1 MIKNSN
7 EVLLSLASVKTMI
20 KQVRKRKAVRLHLT
34 NIAGLGAVQLLQ
46 SLLPHFERL
55 TDYKL
60 EAVYLPSQGELSN
73 YEAVCPDTTLIH
85 YPRYLPNSISRLLE
99 CTLFCSRF
107 DGATPLLV
115 LGDIPLRSKAKQT
128 VFVQTPL
135 LTQRSSTGRTLG
147 AIKYWVARWLFRLNS
162 AYVSAFIVQTEAM
175 KAALVDIYLE
185 IKGRVHVIA
194 QPAPSWLLES
204 QLKRTQRNSRADSG
218 LRLFYPAAVYPHK
231 NHRLLGAIQ
240 ADQANTWPV
249 SELLLTIP
257 ENLNP
262 NPAIAWLQCVDRLAP
277 DKVIKAYQATDALLF
292 LSLAES
298 FGFPL
303 VEAMWIGLPII
314 CPDRP
319 YARVL
324 CGDQAIYFDPDDVA
338 TLHEAVNDLSRR
350 LDSGWWPEWSENL
363 KTIPRNWE
371 EVAAAMLGLATGT
384 GEAS

>member
-1 MIKNSN
+1 MT
-7 EVLLSLASVKTMI
+7 E
-20 KQVRKRKAVRLHLT
+20 QVRIRKAVRLHLT

-46 SLLPHFERL
+46 SLLPNFERL
-55 TDYKL
+55 PDYRL
-60 EAVYLPSQGELSN
+60 EAVYLPSIGELSD
-73 YEAVCPDTTLIH
+73 YQAACSETKRVY
-85 YPRYLPNSISRLLE
+85 YPRYLPNSLSRLLE
-99 CTLFCSRF
+99 CTLFGSRF

-135 LTQRSSTGRTLG
+135 LTQGSSTGRTLG
-147 AIKYWVARWLFRLNS
+147 AIKYWIARWLFRLNS

-175 KAALVDIYLE
+175 KAALVDTYPE
-185 IKGRVHVIA
+185 IRGRVHVIA

-204 QLKRTQRNSRADSG
+204 RLKRTERNVRADPG

-231 NHRLLGAIQ
+231 NHRLLAAIQ
-240 ADQANTWPV
+240 ADQANAWPV

-262 NPAIAWLQCVDRLAP
+262 NPAIAWLHCVDRLAP
-277 DKVIKAYQATDALLF
+277 DDVIKAYQAADGLLF

-319 YARVL
+319 YARAL
-324 CGDQAIYFDPDDVA
+324 CGEQAIYFNPDDVNS
-338 TLHEAVNDLSRR
+338 LQRAVLDLMTR

-363 KTIPRNWE
+363 KAIPRNWE
-371 EVAAAMLGLATGT
+371 EVAAAMLSLATGA
-384 GEAS
+384 GEPA

>member
-1 MIKNSN
+1 M
-7 EVLLSLASVKTMI
+7 T
-20 KQVRKRKAVRLHLT
+20 KQAGKKKAVRLHLT

-46 SLLPHFERL
+46 SLLPNFERL
-55 TDYKL
+55 PDYNL
-60 EAVYLPSQGELSN
+60 EAVYLSALGELSN
-73 YEAVCPDTTLIH
+73 YEAVCPDTQLI
-85 YPRYLPNSISRLLE
+85 YYKRYLPNSMSRLLE
-99 CTLFCSRF
+99 CTLFGSQF

-147 AIKYWVARWLFRLNS
+147 AIKYWIARGLFKLNS

-175 KAALVDIYLE
+175 KAALVETYPE
-185 IKGRVHVIA
+185 IKGRIHVIA
-194 QPAPSWLLES
+194 QPAPRWLLES
-204 QLKRTQRNSRADSG
+204 QLKRTQRNSRAGSG

-257 ENLNP
+257 ESLNP
-262 NPAIAWLQCVDRLAP
+262 NPAIAWLHCVDRLAP
-277 DKVIKAYQATDALLF
+277 DKVIKAYEAADALLF
-292 LSLAES
+292 LSLSES

-319 YARVL
+319 YARTL
-324 CGDQAIYFDPDDVA
+324 CGDQAIYFDPKSI
-338 TLHEAVNDLSRR
+338 TSLHEAVNDLSKR
-350 LDSGWWPEWSENL
+350 LDSGWWPQWSENL
-363 KTIPRNWE
+363 KAIPRNWE
-371 EVAAAMLGLATGT
+371 EVAAAMLSLATDA
-384 GEAS
+384 GESA